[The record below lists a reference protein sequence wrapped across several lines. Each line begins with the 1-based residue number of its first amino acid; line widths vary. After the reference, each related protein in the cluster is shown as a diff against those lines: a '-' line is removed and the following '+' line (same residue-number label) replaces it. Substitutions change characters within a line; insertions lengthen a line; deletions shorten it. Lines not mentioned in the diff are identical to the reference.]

1 MFDKFAEELKAAR
14 EKCGLTIQQ
23 VAAKSRIDIKFL
35 EAMEIGDFSFLPEIY
50 VKAFV
55 KDFAKIV
62 GLDPEI
68 TLKKYNAARHGEVYS
83 EEKEKNNI
91 VPETPIIKNEPEQNP
106 AVEQPPVEKPQPTSA
121 TNSTTSFDS
130 TFEVNQSAKK
140 STGGSK
146 NNLLLGVLAVS
157 ILILAALVY
166 LIFFNKSD
174 EIIVNDKPAKEE
186 VQNDSPNKQR
196 YVEVKPRPL
205 ETIKTDSIISN
216 TKNTILSADSLLLNI
231 KASDTSWVRI
241 VIDDTLEEEF
251 ILFPQSQKNISAGKN
266 YKIAFGRAKSIEL
279 KINEKPLKFNP
290 RTGVSYVLIDKKGLQ
305 YLTRS
310 EFMGS
315 N

>member
-14 EKCGLTIQQ
+14 EKNGLTIQQ

-35 EAMEIGDFSFLPEIY
+35 EAMEIGDFSFLPELY

-55 KDFAKIV
+55 KDYAKIV
-62 GLDPEI
+62 GLDPVI
-68 TLKKYNAARHGEVYS
+68 MLKKYNAARQGEIYS
-83 EEKEKNNI
+83 EEAEENKNISEPPVEN
-91 VPETPIIKNEPEQNP
+91 NEPEPKP
-106 AVEQPPVEKPQPTSA
+106 AVEQPPIEKSPPIPA
-121 TNSTTSFDS
+121 TTSFDS
-130 TFEVNQSAKK
+130 TSEVEQLTTK
-140 STGGSK
+140 SNSSSK
-146 NNLLLGVLAVS
+146 NKVMAILLGVS
-157 ILILAALVY
+157 ILILAALAY
-166 LIFFNKSD
+166 LIFFNKSA

-186 VQNDSPNKQR
+186 VQNDNPNKQR

-251 ILFPQSQKNISAGKN
+251 ILFPQSQKNIRAGVN
-266 YKIAFGRAKSIEL
+266 YKIAFGRAKAIEL
-279 KINEKPLKFNP
+279 QINKKPLKFSP
-290 RTGVSYVLIDKKGLQ
+290 RTEVSYVLIDKNGLQ

-310 EFMGS
+310 EYMGS